1 MIPIDKIT
9 NFVAV
14 RDEKHEDSMDAID
27 SKVFG
32 WAVGVIITLIGVVW
46 TMLQGQ
52 ISDVKGS
59 VAKKADKESLANL
72 ADRLK
77 TSDAQQRSDL
87 NALYQRMDQRFDAL
101 TELLIRGLSNK

>member
-1 MIPIDKIT
+1 MPIDNIT
-9 NFVAV
+9 DFVV
-14 RDEKHEDSMDAID
+14 GKNDKHEDDMDAID

-32 WAVGVIITLIGVVW
+32 WAVGVIVTLIGVVW

-59 VAKKADKESLANL
+59 VSKKADKDALDNL